1 MDDLL
6 RSVNNKNFLLLNPA
20 YEKAYPLDQS
30 VRVGKSVYSS
40 NNVKS
45 LFTKF
50 NLKEVPKREIDLNT
64 GRSFSSDES
73 EEDFVD
79 RTKEYKKVKQE
90 NYVKKMTQDLDET
103 ENNETMY
110 QQDLSE
116 MNTKINSIPLAP
128 RCKNETMGNYN
139 MKYSKFFEEFYI
151 IGVERSNLDC
161 LNSANNIVRPSLL
174 FNYPNSPEHKE
185 RHKIIKDF

>member
-1 MDDLL
+1 MSAAKFNRNYRNKSSKKRGETIQQKGVPSLTASLARHHSSCYNKGLYRPKESTQYMDDLL

-30 VRVGKSVYSS
+30 VRVGKSVYTS

-64 GRSFSSDES
+64 ARSFSSDEP

-79 RTKEYKKVKQE
+79 RTKEYKKVKQDY
-90 NYVKKMTQDLDET
+90 YVKKMTEDLDET

-128 RCKNETMGNYN
+128 R
-139 MKYSKFFEEFYI
+139 
-151 IGVERSNLDC
+151 
-161 LNSANNIVRPSLL
+161 
-174 FNYPNSPEHKE
+174 
-185 RHKIIKDF
+185 